1 MPNSNPPDAFQLP
14 PPRIDYSAVRQTLE
28 PLVLE
33 GVSGAELRQQLAQ
46 ITENYHCNPRQV
58 DQLYRALSE
67 EHTHK
72 VDVATAADRLE
83 EIETIASAHLPIE
96 LGLYGDGGKLAS
108 QFRQV
113 AESMPTAPEFLITT
127 LIPAVASRIGTSSR
141 LAISETAGYTVSP
154 IFRTIIVAKTGRK
167 KTPSQAVV
175 MDALARLEEIHHQ
188 TYELEKAEYEAEVE
202 HWERLPKKEK
212 VREPCPRKPTRKR
225 YFSNDDT
232 LAARIQIHTEN
243 PRGFLLYRDEA
254 SAFITERGRYAKG
267 KGDNGET
274 EADLSEFNGKSLSRD
289 RKADGSIFM
298 ARTAISRTGAT
309 QFSKL
314 KALMGKHQDDCGEW
328 ARYLFCAADS
338 PPSYLDLTKDVGD
351 LGLKVALMELIE
363 KLDDLPEQDYS
374 LTDAA
379 KVAFMDYQHELTDR
393 AIATDHP
400 SLQSAFPKFETYFGR
415 FCLWIHI
422 VNAVLANQQP
432 ALTVSEETVEIA
444 RQWTEYFIGQFKLIL
459 ALNSPQ
465 QALTGDLLK
474 LHAYLERKGEGKTP
488 REIVQAGVFA
498 CAEDKSKRKTPYIQE
513 LLNTLVA
520 KGWATVEDKN
530 YTPIRPAT
538 KESQLEKES

>member
-1 MPNSNPPDAFQLP
+1 MSNLRIQNNLSPPIQ
-14 PPRIDYSAVRQTLE
+14 IDYGVVRQALERLVTDGVTGATLK
-28 PLVLE
+28 
-33 GVSGAELRQQLAQ
+33 QQLAQ
-46 ITENYHCNPRQV
+46 IAENYRCNAYQV
-58 DQLYRALSE
+58 DQLYQALFQ
-67 EHTHK
+67 EHHQRI
-72 VDVATAADRLE
+72 DVAVAADGLE
-83 EIETIASAHLPIE
+83 EITLISSAQLPIE

-108 QFRQV
+108 QLRQV
-113 AESMPTAPEFLITT
+113 AEAMPTAPEFLITT

-175 MDALARLEEIHHQ
+175 MDALAKLEEIHHQ
-188 TYELEKAEYEAEVE
+188 TYELEKSEYEAELS
-202 HWERLPKKEK
+202 HWEQLPKKEK
-212 VREPCPRKPTRKR
+212 SQEPCPQQPTRKR

-254 SAFITERGRYAKG
+254 SAFITERGRYAKS

-351 LGLKVALMELIE
+351 LGLTAALIDLVE

-379 KVAFMDYQHELTDR
+379 KVAFMEYQHELTDR

-400 SLQSAFPKFETYFGR
+400 SLQSAIPKIETYFGR
-415 FCLWIHI
+415 F
-422 VNAVLANQQP
+422 
-432 ALTVSEETVEIA
+432 
-444 RQWTEYFIGQFKLIL
+444 
-459 ALNSPQ
+459 
-465 QALTGDLLK
+465 
-474 LHAYLERKGEGKTP
+474 
-488 REIVQAGVFA
+488 
-498 CAEDKSKRKTPYIQE
+498 
-513 LLNTLVA
+513 
-520 KGWATVEDKN
+520 
-530 YTPIRPAT
+530 
-538 KESQLEKES
+538 

>member
-1 MPNSNPPDAFQLP
+1 
-14 PPRIDYSAVRQTLE
+14 
-28 PLVLE
+28 
-33 GVSGAELRQQLAQ
+33 
-46 ITENYHCNPRQV
+46 
-58 DQLYRALSE
+58 
-67 EHTHK
+67 
-72 VDVATAADRLE
+72 
-83 EIETIASAHLPIE
+83 
-96 LGLYGDGGKLAS
+96 
-108 QFRQV
+108 
-113 AESMPTAPEFLITT
+113 MPTAPECLITT
-127 LIPAVASRIGTSSR
+127 LIPVVASRIGTSSR
-141 LAISETAGYTVSP
+141 LAISETAGYTVAP

-175 MDALARLEEIHHQ
+175 MDSLARLEEIHYQ
-188 TYELEKAEYEAEVE
+188 AFELEKAYYEAELA
-202 HWERLPKKEK
+202 HWEQLPKKEK
-212 VREPCPRKPTRKR
+212 LREPCPQKPTRKR

-351 LGLKVALMELIE
+351 LGLKAALMDLVE
-363 KLDDLPEQDYS
+363 KLDDLPEQNYS
-374 LTDAA
+374 LTDTA
-379 KVAFMDYQHELTDR
+379 KVAFMEYQHELTDR

-415 FCLWIHI
+415 FCLWLHI
-422 VNAVLANQQP
+422 VNAVLADQPP
-432 ALTVSEETVEIA
+432 ALQVAADTVEIA

-474 LHAYLERKGEGKTP
+474 LHAYLERKGEGKMP
-488 REIVQAGVFA
+488 RQIVQAGVFA

-520 KGWATVEDKN
+520 KGWATVEDKT
-530 YTPIRPAT
+530 YTAVRPAT